1 MNVKMNRQALFA
13 LLLIALDAGYFFQ
26 SLSLPTPFQLGE
38 PGPAFLPIVLS
49 AFLFISCAAIIWQE
63 LAKTAE
69 PDDNTGVS
77 AGRIRPRSIALVV
90 ATAGFIFI
98 FEPLGYW
105 IATFIYSLIVA
116 WLFERERDIT
126 HVRALVTSALIAA
139 AITAAGWLFFVTLF
153 ALFLPTGDLL

>member
-26 SLSLPTPFQLGE
+26 SLSLPRPFQLGE

-49 AFLFISCAAIIWQE
+49 VALFTSCAGVIWHE
-63 LAKTAE
+63 LANTAA
-69 PDDNTGVS
+69 PDDDAGVS

-90 ATAGFIFI
+90 ASAAFIFA

-105 IATFIYSLIVA
+105 IATFAYTFLIA
-116 WLFERERDIT
+116 WLFERERDIS

-139 AITAAGWLFFVTLF
+139 GITAAGWLFFVTLF
-153 ALFLPTGDLL
+153 SLFLPTGDF

>member
-1 MNVKMNRQALFA
+1 MNVNMNRQALFA

-49 AFLFISCAAIIWQE
+49 VLLFISCTAIIWQE

-69 PDDNTGVS
+69 PDESAD
-77 AGRIRPRSIALVV
+77 AGRIRPRSIILVV
-90 ATAGFIFI
+90 ATAAFIYCFD
-98 FEPLGYW
+98 PLGYW
-105 IATFIYSLIVA
+105 IATFVYCLIVA

-126 HVRALVTSALIAA
+126 HLRALVTSTLIAA
-139 AITAAGWLFFVTLF
+139 SITAVGWLFFVTLF
-153 ALFLPTGDLL
+153 ALFLPTGDIFK